1 MSEPFVNCKND
12 FPRLVM
18 QDSPCL
24 LTTVPIP
31 GNIRCVLDKTLENY
45 FLGVYKNEQRSC
57 SWSIKCTKLPGRF
70 ARRFL
75 VII

>member
-1 MSEPFVNCKND
+1 MKVHFYSPDPKFTININDIYILHQEKKTLKTFSFMSEPFVNCKNH

-31 GNIRCVLDKTLENY
+31 GNIRCVLDKT
-45 FLGVYKNEQRSC
+45 
-57 SWSIKCTKLPGRF
+57 
-70 ARRFL
+70 
-75 VII
+75 